1 MKVRVEELPEAGRIF
16 RFHETEKWF
25 SSRINSEKDARE
37 IDFESPIKVELEFVP
52 ETDRIKVSGH
62 LKTTVRLGC
71 SRCLQDYILELDE
84 SIDLTLLCPLPADA
98 PEEIDLRP
106 KDLDTEFY
114 DGVNIDVDL
123 IVAEQIFLALPQQP
137 LCQSHCQG
145 LCSGC
150 GADLNVESCGCEER
164 DAGSPFAALRSMEI
178 DQ

>member
-1 MKVRVEELPEAGRIF
+1 MEELPEAGRIV

-25 SSRINSEKDARE
+25 SSRINSEKDTRE

-52 ETDRIKVSGH
+52 EIDRIKVSGQ
-62 LKTTVRLGC
+62 LETTVRLAC

-84 SIDLTLLCPLPADA
+84 RIDLTLLCPLPADA

-106 KDLDTEFY
+106 QDLDTEFY

-145 LCSGC
+145 LCSGF
-150 GADLNVESCGCEER
+150 GADLNFESCRCEDWETR
-164 DAGSPFAALRSMEI
+164 SPFAALRSMKI
-178 DQ
+178 DR